1 MLLLVLFLS
10 LLNYIGSIVPTLDY
24 AEMKTKQNMTFNK
37 QILFA
42 LSIALMAMVSCSTVK
57 DIAYFQNKVVNEP
70 EAIDKHAGIVI
81 QAKDMLS
88 IVVSSR
94 NPELVAMFNLPVVS
108 YQAGSEVVNTGY
120 NQRLMGYVVDNDG
133 FIDFPVLGP
142 IKVAG
147 LTRWELSELIKN
159 KLLNDGLLTDAVV
172 TVEFM
177 NFKVSVIGEVN
188 APGTYSLQND
198 KVTIL
203 QAISLARDLTIFG
216 QRENVCVI
224 REREGERIIYEINLC
239 DVSMFNSPAYYL
251 QQNDVVYVQPSEV
264 KARQSTTDDKA
275 LRMTSIFVSGG
286 SLLVSV
292 AALIVN
298 LLNVGN

>member
-1 MLLLVLFLS
+1 
-10 LLNYIGSIVPTLDY
+10 
-24 AEMKTKQNMTFNK
+24 MKTKLNMTFKKN
-37 QILFA
+37 ILFA
-42 LSIALMAMVSCSTVK
+42 LCLALMAMVSCGTVK

-142 IKVAG
+142 IKVVG

-224 REREGERIIYEINLC
+224 RERDGERIIYEINLC

>member
-1 MLLLVLFLS
+1 M
-10 LLNYIGSIVPTLDY
+10 LNYIGGIVPTLDY
-24 AEMKTKQNMTFNK
+24 AEMQTKQNMTFNK

-81 QAKDMLS
+81 QPKDMLS

-94 NPELVAMFNLPVVS
+94 NPELVAMFNLPVIS
-108 YQAGSEVVNTGY
+108 YQAGSEVVAGAGQ
-120 NQRLMGYVVDNDG
+120 QRLLGYVVDNDG
-133 FIDFPVLGP
+133 YIDFPVLGP

-188 APGTYSLQND
+188 SPGTYSLQND

-224 REREGERIIYEINLC
+224 REREGERVIYEINLC

-286 SLLVSV
+286 SLLVSI

-298 LLNVGN
+298 LIR

>member
-1 MLLLVLFLS
+1 M
-10 LLNYIGSIVPTLDY
+10 LDY
-24 AEMKTKQNMTFNK
+24 AEMQTKQNMTFNK
-37 QILFA
+37 QNLFA

-81 QAKDMLS
+81 QPKDMLS

-94 NPELVAMFNLPVVS
+94 NPELVAMFNLPVIS
-108 YQAGSEVVNTGY
+108 YQAGSEVVAGAGQ
-120 NQRLMGYVVDNDG
+120 QRLLGYVVDNDG
-133 FIDFPVLGP
+133 YIDFPVLGP

-147 LTRWELSELIKN
+147 LTRWELTELIKN

-224 REREGERIIYEINLC
+224 REREGERVIYEINLC

-264 KARQSTTDDKA
+264 TARQSTTDDKA

-286 SLLVSV
+286 SLLVSI

-298 LLNVGN
+298 LIR